1 MRSALTLIELVVVC
15 AIIAVLVGIVWV
27 LMAPS
32 REKARLT
39 TCISNLKQI
48 GLAYQLYRQDWEGID
63 PEKGR
68 RLQWWELGLP
78 KAGAIQL
85 FALGYIKDERLLFC
99 PNWRRDPLLD
109 AGGPKLLTSYRTM
122 YGPDEETLPHGRPFS
137 VIIAEMPDFPI
148 ESCPLHD
155 INYLT
160 YAHADRLL
168 GLNVVGEVK
177 WYPDI
182 IIRRIWFK

>member
-1 MRSALTLIELVVVC
+1 L
-15 AIIAVLVGIVWV
+15 
-27 LMAPS
+27 
-32 REKARLT
+32 
-39 TCISNLKQI
+39 
-48 GLAYQLYRQDWEGID
+48 
-63 PEKGR
+63 
-68 RLQWWELGLP
+68 
-78 KAGAIQL
+78 
-85 FALGYIKDERLLFC
+85 ALGYIKDERLLFC

-148 ESCPLHD
+148 ELCPLHD

-160 YAHADRLL
+160 YAHTDRLL

>member
-68 RLQWWELGLP
+68 RLQWWELGLS
-78 KAGAIQL
+78 KAGAIQF

-137 VIIAEMPDFPI
+137 VIIAEIPDFPI
-148 ESCPLHD
+148 KLCPLHD

-160 YAHADRLL
+160 YAHVDRLL

-177 WYPDI
+177 WYQDI
-182 IIRRIWFK
+182 IIRSIWFK